1 MEYAHEIFR
10 WCSRICLGC
19 KCTFSMSFEM
29 MADGGQRLNWTSQ
42 VQLYAVIA
50 LAALALWF
58 LFDRT
63 VMGMAVSSVVGI
75 GSWVGF
81 MLIITP

>member
-1 MEYAHEIFR
+1 
-10 WCSRICLGC
+10 
-19 KCTFSMSFEM
+19 
-29 MADGGQRLNWTSQ
+29 

-50 LAALALWF
+50 AAALALWF

-63 VMGMAVSSVVGI
+63 AMGMGVSLVVGI

-81 MLIITP
+81 MLIITRYHLNLLGRS

>member
-1 MEYAHEIFR
+1 
-10 WCSRICLGC
+10 
-19 KCTFSMSFEM
+19 
-29 MADGGQRLNWTSQ
+29 LNWTSQ

-63 VMGMAVSSVVGI
+63 GLGLTVSSAVGI
-75 GSWVGF
+75 GSWLGF

>member
-1 MEYAHEIFR
+1 M
-10 WCSRICLGC
+10 
-19 KCTFSMSFEM
+19 
-29 MADGGQRLNWTSQ
+29 
-42 VQLYAVIA
+42 QLYAVIA

-63 VMGMAVSSVVGI
+63 VIGMAVSLIVGI

-81 MLIITP
+81 MLIITPYTLTPWVMLIVVVEYLIL